1 MTKFEIT
8 LALTVVILVSA
19 WHIAMRQRRLEN
31 EQAKD
36 ESKDLEKKAKDS
48 VDSADLQRLVD
59 DANDRYRAGRKR
71 RR

>member
-19 WHIAMRQRRLEN
+19 WHIAMRQRRRED
-31 EQAKD
+31 EQSKE
-36 ESKDLEKKAKDS
+36 ESQDIEQKAKDS